1 MAAMS
6 WTAPLSPP
14 ISARAGL
21 VAAGDP
27 ALVELARG
35 GDDDAVRVLV
45 RRHNQRLFRVAR
57 AILRSDAE
65 AEDAVQASYVKAFT
79 HLDGFRGE
87 AQFTTWLTRITANE
101 ALGRRRQ
108 QRPTT
113 DLEAIEAAQ
122 ASGSAEIIQFPLL
135 QPQSDPETDMAREE
149 IRQLLEQAV
158 DALPEGFRAVVV
170 LRDVEGLS
178 AEETAAHLSLKPATV
193 NTRLHR
199 ARRMLR
205 EAIAARLAPAFSA
218 LFPFDGQRCVNMA
231 ERVVTALHSARLPG

>member
-1 MAAMS
+1 MS
-6 WTAPLSPP
+6 WTAPTSHA
-14 ISARAGL
+14 IGARAGL
-21 VAAGDP
+21 VTTGDP
-27 ALVELARG
+27 ALVEMARA

-108 QRPTT
+108 RRPTT
-113 DLEAIEAAQ
+113 GLEAIEVAQ
-122 ASGSAEIIQFPLL
+122 VSGSAEIIQFPLL
-135 QPQSDPETDMAREE
+135 QPQSDPETEMAREE
-149 IRQLLEQAV
+149 IRRLLEQAV
-158 DALPEGFRAVVV
+158 DALPEAFRAVFV

-178 AEETAAHLSLKPATV
+178 AEETATHLSLKPATV

-199 ARRMLR
+199 ARRMMR
-205 EAIAARLAPAFSA
+205 EAIEARLSLAFSS

-231 ERVVTALHSARLPG
+231 ERVVAGLRAARPRA